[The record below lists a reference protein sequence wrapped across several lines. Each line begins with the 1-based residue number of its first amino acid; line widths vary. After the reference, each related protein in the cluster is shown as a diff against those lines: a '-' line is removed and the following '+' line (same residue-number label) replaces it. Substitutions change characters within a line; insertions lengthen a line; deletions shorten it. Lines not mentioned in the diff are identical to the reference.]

1 MAYSKDYRER
11 AVAYKNEGHTFK
23 QLREAFG
30 IPPETYY
37 DWQKKIDSGFNFGVK
52 AKGERSR
59 KTDREKLRQAVT
71 PLSSVY
77 TRFSSGIPAIS
88 AAYSR
93 RFSSHPSL
101 YANVFFKRYFHFPE
115 HVKNSLRRT
124 AERLRKLL

>member
-37 DWQKKIDSGFNFGVK
+37 DRRKKTDGGFNFGVK

-59 KTDREKLRQAVT
+59 KTDGEKL
-71 PLSSVY
+71 
-77 TRFSSGIPAIS
+77 
-88 AAYSR
+88 
-93 RFSSHPSL
+93 
-101 YANVFFKRYFHFPE
+101 
-115 HVKNSLRRT
+115 
-124 AERLRKLL
+124 